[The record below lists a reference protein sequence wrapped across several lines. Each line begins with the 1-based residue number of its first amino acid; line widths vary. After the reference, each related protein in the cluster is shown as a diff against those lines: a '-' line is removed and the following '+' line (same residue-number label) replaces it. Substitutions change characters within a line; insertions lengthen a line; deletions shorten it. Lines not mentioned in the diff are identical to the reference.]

1 MCRLVVM
8 CISLL
13 FLAVPRL
20 SAQCS
25 PGGVAGGVNQIDA
38 NTFDINMGQSIP
50 ATGTLQTCSHPFSL
64 PSPGKILKIQGTVV
78 FRGDCAGDTD
88 TFVSVNG
95 GAKQTY
101 HMKQKL
107 GTGGGVSTVFIS
119 YDIPLSY
126 SSSNASI
133 EFRAFIPSYC
143 PSNPD
148 WEFKGVMQIEHET
161 LSTALQ
167 SNSLRGSEQR
177 HLAQSQAVQ
186 SKAPSLTG
194 RDDASMVCVKVPDNS
209 HFQVK
214 SANKEP
220 VHEI

>member
-1 MCRLVVM
+1 MCRVVVM
-8 CISLL
+8 SLSLL
-13 FLAVPRL
+13 FLAIPQL

-25 PGGVAGGVNQIDA
+25 PGGVSQGGVNQIDA
-38 NTFDINMGQSIP
+38 NTFDINMGQQSIP
-50 ATGTLQTCSHPFSL
+50 ATGTTQACSFPFSL

-133 EFRAFIPSYC
+133 EFRAFIPSFC

-177 HLAQSQAVQ
+177 HHAERAAFVLPKQS
-186 SKAPSLTG
+186 
-194 RDDASMVCVKVPDNS
+194 R
-209 HFQVK
+209 
-214 SANKEP
+214 
-220 VHEI
+220 

>member
-1 MCRLVVM
+1 MKIDSNAPVRALLLFCTSLRRSKNMCRVLVL
-8 CISLL
+8 CISPL
-13 FLAVPRL
+13 FLGVPQV

-25 PGGVAGGVNQIDA
+25 PGGVNQIDA
-38 NTFDINMGQSIP
+38 NTFDINMGWPSIP

-133 EFRAFIPSYC
+133 EFAAFIPSFC

-167 SNSLRGSEQR
+167 SNSLRGSKQR
-177 HLAQSQAVQ
+177 QHAERAAFVLPKQS
-186 SKAPSLTG
+186 
-194 RDDASMVCVKVPDNS
+194 R
-209 HFQVK
+209 
-214 SANKEP
+214 
-220 VHEI
+220 